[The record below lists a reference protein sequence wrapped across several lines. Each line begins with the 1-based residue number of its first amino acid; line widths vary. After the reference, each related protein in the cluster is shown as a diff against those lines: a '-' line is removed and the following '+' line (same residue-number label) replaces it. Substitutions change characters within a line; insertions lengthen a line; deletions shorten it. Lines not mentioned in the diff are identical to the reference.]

1 MATDICT
8 RRLTKELKSLMKDP
22 IRSPTITVSPNEK
35 NILEVHYV
43 IEGSEKTPF
52 AGGIYHGKLIF
63 PKDYPLKPPSV
74 IMITKNGRFQPNRR
88 LCLSMSDFH
97 PEVSYTFC
105 FILFVIFVII
115 IISTTSSISFHSN
128 RINVFS
134 DVRSL
139 TYSFTSMFL
148 VLFQSCHDSINE
160 SIRVGIPCGASALFL
175 PAYIPL

>member
-22 IRSPTITVSPNEK
+22 IRSPTITVAPNEK

-52 AGGIYHGKLIF
+52 AGGIYHGKLLF

-105 FILFVIFVII
+105 LSLSSVII
-115 IISTTSSISFHSN
+115 IISTTSSILFHSN
-128 RINVFS
+128 RIDVFS
-134 DVRSL
+134 KL
-139 TYSFTSMFL
+139 HPLIHSFCL
-148 VLFQSCHDSINE
+148 ISIL
-160 SIRVGIPCGASALFL
+160 S
-175 PAYIPL
+175 